1 MTLRDA
7 LSHAPIVSLDA
18 EILLAFVLGKD
29 RAWILAHD
37 DESLEETDRRLFEKF
52 ISRRMAD
59 EPVAYITGRKEF
71 FGRSFLV
78 TPDVLI
84 PRPSTEVL
92 VEEVLRFL
100 DDPLPRDN
108 EADTGITIL
117 TRPLLQEKP
126 RVILDIGTGSG
137 IIAITLAL
145 EGRTERIIG
154 IDTSAPALVV
164 AKENALRHNVQN
176 IEFAEADGVE
186 YVRSMTEPFF
196 VVSNPPYIP
205 VTAAISTGATYE
217 PKAALF
223 AGKNGLDVLVPL
235 AIAAAKHPLC
245 CGIALELRTD
255 QCGAVRSAN
264 DNGILGT

>member
-37 DESLEETDRRLFEKF
+37 DESLEETDRRSFEKL

-84 PRPSTEVL
+84 PRPSTETL
-92 VEEVLRFL
+92 VEEALRFL
-100 DDPLPRDN
+100 VDPMTNER

-117 TRPLLQEKP
+117 TRPLLREAP
-126 RVILDIGTGSG
+126 RVILDVGTGSG
-137 IIAITLAL
+137 VIAITLAL
-145 EGRTERIIG
+145 EGRTERIVG
-154 IDTSAPALVV
+154 IDTSPSALNI
-164 AKENALRHNVQN
+164 AKENARRHDVHTVD
-176 IEFAEADGVE
+176 FAQADGVE

-196 VVSNPPYIP
+196 VVSNPPYVP
-205 VTAAISTGATYE
+205 VTAAISTGAGYE

-235 AIAAAKHPLC
+235 ATAAAKHPLC
-245 CGIALELRTD
+245 CGIALELRID
-255 QCGAVRSAN
+255 QCTAVRSAFEP
-264 DNGILGT
+264 ISS